1 MDWPHDPDG
10 EEGSE
15 GGRKYGHAVI
25 AKKVDEAEDFPL
37 DVAAFVDEYG
47 DDPVRIDY
55 ETVVSV
61 RDIFDGVDAAEFAD
75 FVEMHQALGEA
86 MRKDGYWYYEGA
98 DTFVG
103 DA

>member
-10 EEGSE
+10 EQGSE
-15 GGRKYGHAVI
+15 GRRKYGHAVI
-25 AKKVDEAEDFPL
+25 AKKIDEEEDFPL

-47 DDPVRIDY
+47 DDPVRIDF

-61 RDIFDGVDAAEFAD
+61 REVFDGVDAEEFDD
-75 FVEMHQALGEA
+75 FVALHQALGDA
-86 MRKDGYWYYEGA
+86 MREKGYWFYEGPEA
-98 DTFVG
+98 FVG